1 MDSYRGVLVFVCR
14 LKMGLAIAI
23 EVVAN
28 AISRT
33 TVSSEISGTVA
44 MLDQAL

>member
-1 MDSYRGVLVFVCR
+1 MDSYRGILVFLRR
-14 LKMGLAIAI
+14 LKMGLAITI

-33 TVSSEISGTVA
+33 TVSREISGTVA